1 MSPSNY
7 PNPDPDFTAPPVR
20 YEPKTIQEVERMRK
34 GKGPTTKATHGDRNI
49 EPHHRGQKS
58 VENNGGILDDLE
70 EYTHRRGGNHTR
82 HTEPSELT
90 PAQRAKEIR
99 EHWKKRGSEYILPGE
114 GI

>member
-7 PNPDPDFTAPPVR
+7 PNPDPDFTAPLVR
-20 YEPKTIQEVERMRK
+20 YEPKTIEEVKRMRK

-49 EPHHRGQKS
+49 EAYHRGQKS
-58 VENNGGILDDLE
+58 VENGGILDDLE

-90 PAQRAKEIR
+90 PDQRAKEIR
-99 EHWKKRGSEYILPGE
+99 EYWKKRGSEYILPGE

>member
-7 PNPDPDFTAPPVR
+7 PNPDLDFTAPPVR
-20 YEPKTIQEVERMRK
+20 YEPKTIDEVERMRK
-34 GKGPTTKATHGDRNI
+34 GRGPTTKATHGDRNI
-49 EPHHRGQKS
+49 EA
-58 VENNGGILDDLE
+58 
-70 EYTHRRGGNHTR
+70 NHTR

-99 EHWKKRGSEYILPGE
+99 EYWKKRGSEYILPGE